1 MRVKGKFPAERPES
15 AITALTPISRP
26 EPALP
31 PTQQPRAQGSAD
43 IRSKLREGSSVLDD
57 LRLSGSNRV
66 LFPHAN
72 YARGRTKALQAV
84 LLNTA
89 GGITGGDRFSVA
101 AAAGTGSHLT
111 VTTQAAERAY
121 RSIDAKPGRLDSTLT
136 LSENSQLDWLP
147 QETILFDGASLSRSL
162 TVNMHKTARFL
173 MVEPLI
179 FGRTAM
185 GETVRKADIFD
196 RITVTRGDKLL
207 FADRVKLS
215 GNIQAQLDR
224 PTIAGGARAM
234 ATLLLAAPDAARHLD
249 ALRALMP
256 ATAGASVIRDGLLFA
271 RILAEDGHALRQS
284 LIPALTLLHGADIPR
299 TWML

>member
-1 MRVKGKFPAERPES
+1 M
-15 AITALTPISRP
+15 
-26 EPALP
+26 
-31 PTQQPRAQGSAD
+31 
-43 IRSKLREGSSVLDD
+43 
-57 LRLSGSNRV
+57 
-66 LFPHAN
+66 
-72 YARGRTKALQAV
+72 
-84 LLNTA
+84 LNTA

-101 AAAGTGSHLT
+101 AAAGAGSHLT

-121 RSIDAKPGRLDSTLT
+121 RSIDAKPGQLETTLT
-136 LSENSQLDWLP
+136 LEKNAQLDWLP

-162 TVNMHKTARFL
+162 TVTMHKTARFL

-196 RITVTRGDKLL
+196 RITLTRGDELL

-215 GNIQAQLDR
+215 GNIQAHLDR
-224 PTIAGGARAM
+224 ATIAGGARAM
-234 ATLLLAAPDAARHLD
+234 ATLLLAAPDAGRHLD
-249 ALRALMP
+249 KLRALLP
-256 ATAGASVIRDGLLFA
+256 ATAGASEIRDGLLFA

>member
-1 MRVKGKFPAERPES
+1 MRA
-15 AITALTPISRP
+15 
-26 EPALP
+26 
-31 PTQQPRAQGSAD
+31 
-43 IRSKLREGSSVLDD
+43 GSSVLDD
-57 LRLSGSNRV
+57 LRLSGSSRV

-101 AAAGTGSHLT
+101 AAAGAGSHLT

-121 RSIDAKPGRLDSTLT
+121 RSIDAKPGQLETTLT
-136 LSENSQLDWLP
+136 LEKNAQLDWLP

-162 TVNMHKTARFL
+162 TVTMHKTARFL

-196 RITVTRGDKLL
+196 RITLTRGDELL

-215 GNIQAQLDR
+215 GNIQAHLDR
-224 PTIAGGARAM
+224 ATIAGGARAM
-234 ATLLLAAPDAARHLD
+234 ATLLLAAPDAGRHLD
-249 ALRALMP
+249 KLRALLP
-256 ATAGASVIRDGLLFA
+256 ATAGASEIRDGLLFA